1 MTGVWFY
8 MKLATVII
16 RENGTVPEQNNKFF
30 TGQYDVKEEFSEDM
44 FLIQKILSEREYNN
58 LIK

>member
-1 MTGVWFY
+1 